1 MKSFFQVLVVFA
13 VASLTSAFAPHAVS
27 TRRILSESNTNL
39 CAKQKDYDEK
49 IASNK
54 DFLRKAAITKC
65 EDAEEVL
72 TALEGLEK
80 LMREKRKNEG
90 EKVAQEVLDNL
101 TGEWRLIFTTGTK
114 KTQDRFNTKINY
126 FPLKAIQA
134 FDSTTDPMYIE
145 NAIYVGDL
153 ALIKFRGDFE
163 FDLKKAKV
171 CFISSVVCLQSFRK
185 D

>member
-13 VASLTSAFAPHAVS
+13 VASLTSAFAPPAVS
-27 TRRILSESNTNL
+27 IRRILSESYTNI

-49 IASNK
+49 IGSNK

-72 TALEGLEK
+72 TALEDLEK

-134 FDSTTDPMYIE
+134 FDSTTGM
-145 NAIYVGDL
+145 
-153 ALIKFRGDFE
+153 
-163 FDLKKAKV
+163 
-171 CFISSVVCLQSFRK
+171 
-185 D
+185 